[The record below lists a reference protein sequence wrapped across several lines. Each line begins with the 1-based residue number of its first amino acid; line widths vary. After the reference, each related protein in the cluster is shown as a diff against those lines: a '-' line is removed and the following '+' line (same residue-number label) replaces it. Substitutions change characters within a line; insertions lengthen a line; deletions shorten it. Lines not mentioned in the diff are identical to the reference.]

1 VHAVNRLKR
10 KISTAQINFFLLK
23 RVFRLWINIWSITFL
38 LEKSYSSCHKMDA
51 IESVESPFCRI
62 LRSVLRHLSG
72 TLDERNVYVNR
83 VQTIAATC
91 PYISFSSNLIKMG
104 DYDIPLLTIAINDN
118 RSDRGIEVYQDMS
131 KTLDPIYEMQVNAT
145 SINLE
150 I

>member
-1 VHAVNRLKR
+1 
-10 KISTAQINFFLLK
+10 
-23 RVFRLWINIWSITFL
+23 
-38 LEKSYSSCHKMDA
+38 
-51 IESVESPFCRI
+51 
-62 LRSVLRHLSG
+62 
-72 TLDERNVYVNR
+72 
-83 VQTIAATC
+83 
-91 PYISFSSNLIKMG
+91 MG